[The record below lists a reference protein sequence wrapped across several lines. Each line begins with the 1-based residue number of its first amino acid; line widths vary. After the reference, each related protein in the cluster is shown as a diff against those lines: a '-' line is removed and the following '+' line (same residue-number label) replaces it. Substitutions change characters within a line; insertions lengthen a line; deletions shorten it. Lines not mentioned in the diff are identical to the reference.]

1 MHTRIALALEKKVKY
16 SIDYQQLH
24 RGQKRPSDDGVIVG
38 IEFESESGFALIPN
52 VGDVVNIPE
61 REGYCGVYGVV
72 KSRLFTYQRVGSEQF
87 CSINI
92 VVEEVD
98 IDHGAL
104 IKE

>member
-1 MHTRIALALEKKVKY
+1 VKY

-24 RGQKRPSDDGVIVG
+24 KGQKRPSDDGDIVG
-38 IEFESESGFALIPN
+38 VTFDSESGFALIPN
-52 VGDVVNIPE
+52 VGDVVNVPE
-61 REGYCGVYGVV
+61 MGGRCGVYGVV
-72 KSRLFTYQRVGSEQF
+72 KSRLFTYLRSGDEIY
-87 CSINI
+87 CGINI

>member
-1 MHTRIALALEKKVKY
+1 MQY

-24 RGQKRPSDDGVIVG
+24 KGQKRPSDDGDIVG
-38 IEFESESGFALIPN
+38 VTFDSESGFALIPN
-52 VGDVVNIPE
+52 VGDVVNVPE
-61 REGYCGVYGVV
+61 MGGHCGVYGVV
-72 KSRLFTYQRVGSEQF
+72 KSRLFTYHRSGEEIY
-87 CSINI
+87 CGINI